1 MRRSPRLPITGARI
15 VDAGS
20 KTTPRVS
27 GRLMEVNLGER
38 QVDERNVPHAAA
50 SRI

>member
-1 MRRSPRLPITGARI
+1 MGARI

-38 QVDERNVPHAAA
+38 QVDAETSLTRLQAG
-50 SRI
+50 